1 MKRKKK
7 NLAKKTRCNVDKDK
21 RRKRVNR
28 RSTKGRWGGEYQ
40 SAAQS

>member
-1 MKRKKK
+1 MKGKRK
-7 NLAKKTRCNVDKDK
+7 NLAKTRCNVDEEEG
-21 RRKRVNR
+21 RKRVNR